1 MLLLYSASDASG
13 QGQGRCQRCNRHQD
27 PQCRNLFLTQVLL
40 PQWRLE
46 FEDFDNGNSAA
57 WQFFF
62 DDWVIEQFWCPQVAS
77 LQVDLQIALK
87 KVSRCWQ
94 PKQMRGWESRQLE
107 LDHVIWCDL
116 IWWWSFG
123 AKAPAVNPGFVQHC
137 CDYAQI
143 LRRQHQTTM
152 WVYQKCLTAQ
162 SHIFFSLTQP
172 NMFIFRTHNL
182 VQNPTSDPATIW
194 WQSFQDQV
202 PLANSGMLQSLDWR
216 DHKSENGFEEAM
228 HWFQTHRDCTK
239 SYEIIEDLHDLQH
252 FTTLQKFSQS
262 EDVAPHEIRN
272 ESWPL
277 LHSSPVVCFIRSAS
291 LASDCHGLCR
301 EVTPGWFG
309 RSRRDGHS
317 CLNCE
322 YR

>member
-1 MLLLYSASDASG
+1 MLWFVVVEFWCKSPSCKSGICSALLRLRTDFAETTSDNDVS
-13 QGQGRCQRCNRHQD
+13 
-27 PQCRNLFLTQVLL
+27 L
-40 PQWRLE
+40 PE
-46 FEDFDNGNSAA
+46 MFNSA
-57 WQFFF
+57 
-62 DDWVIEQFWCPQVAS
+62 
-77 LQVDLQIALK
+77 
-87 KVSRCWQ
+87 VSY
-94 PKQMRGWESRQLE
+94 
-107 LDHVIWCDL
+107 I
-116 IWWWSFG
+116 
-123 AKAPAVNPGFVQHC
+123 
-137 CDYAQI
+137 
-143 LRRQHQTTM
+143 
-152 WVYQKCLTAQ
+152 
-162 SHIFFSLTQP
+162 FSLTQP
-172 NMFIFRTHNL
+172 NMLIFRTHNL

-252 FTTLQKFSQS
+252 FTTLQKFWQS